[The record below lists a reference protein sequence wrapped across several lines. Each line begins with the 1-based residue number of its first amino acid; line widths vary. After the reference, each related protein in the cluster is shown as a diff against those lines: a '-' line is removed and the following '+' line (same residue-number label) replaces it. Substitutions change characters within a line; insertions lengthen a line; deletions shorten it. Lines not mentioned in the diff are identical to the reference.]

1 MARLSSGWR
10 RTSAMASDSAS
21 TSPGGVIRPQPSG
34 EEDGRAREAEGA
46 ARLSTI
52 DPGRIEEVG
61 VDAVRDQYS
70 AEAAGER
77 GGRCGDCRSG
87 ARGARQQGDV
97 ENRPGPGEVRRERVS
112 G

>member
-1 MARLSSGWR
+1 VPLGSREVRGPAGHRELSVLDALDGEGQLLQTFVSTR
-10 RTSAMASDSAS
+10 R
-21 TSPGGVIRPQPSG
+21 SG
-34 EEDGRAREAEGA
+34 EEDGRPREAEGA
-46 ARLSTI
+46 AGLFTV

-87 ARGARQQGDV
+87 ARGARQ
-97 ENRPGPGEVRRERVS
+97 
-112 G
+112 